1 MGARFAPKHP
11 VCAGARMNLKDVDKV
26 LSQIRDASGLD
37 EFVIVGSLAALGVA
51 GATRPARMTM
61 SMEVD
66 AYPAQ
71 DPGRAPEFSKNFGED
86 SAFHRENGFYFDAIS
101 PALPTLPDGWKSR
114 LIHQVLPSGV
124 KVQFLDPNDC
134 AISKLARSEPKDREW
149 VSAGLQS
156 GILSLPTIEYRMRET
171 LFLDAEEQ
179 HKALRSLAED
189 RAWLETQDPHKN
201 SKP

>member
-1 MGARFAPKHP
+1 
-11 VCAGARMNLKDVDKV
+11 MNLEDVDKV

-51 GATRPARMTM
+51 GVNRPARMTM

-71 DPGRAPEFSKNFGED
+71 DPARAPEFSAKFGED
-86 SAFHRENGFYFDAIS
+86 SDFHRENGFYFDAIS
-101 PALPTLPDGWKSR
+101 PALPTLPDGWKER
-114 LIHQVLPSGV
+114 MVHQVLPSGV

-171 LFLDAEEQ
+171 LFLYAEEQ
-179 HKALRSLAED
+179 QKAYQSLAED
-189 RAWLETQDPHKN
+189 RAWLEARRTPT
-201 SKP
+201 P

>member
-1 MGARFAPKHP
+1 
-11 VCAGARMNLKDVDKV
+11 MNLEDVDKV

-66 AYPAQ
+66 AYPAR
-71 DPGRAPEFSKNFGED
+71 DPARAPEFSKDFGED
-86 SAFHRENGFYFDAIS
+86 SAFHRDHGFYFDAIS
-101 PALPTLPDGWKSR
+101 PALPTLPEGWQGR

-149 VSAGLQS
+149 VGAGLQS

-171 LFLDAEEQ
+171 QFLDAEE
-179 HKALRSLAED
+179 HNKAYRALQED
-189 RAWLETQDPHKN
+189 RAWLDAQRASDTAAPQP
-201 SKP
+201 

>member
-1 MGARFAPKHP
+1 
-11 VCAGARMNLKDVDKV
+11 MNLDDVDKV
-26 LSQIRDASGLD
+26 LSKIRDVSGLD

-66 AYPAQ
+66 AYPAK
-71 DPGRAPEFSKNFGED
+71 DPGRAPEFSKDFGED
-86 SAFHRENGFYFDAIS
+86 SIFHRDNGFYFDAIS
-101 PALPTLPDGWKSR
+101 PSLPTLPDGWEGR

-149 VSAGLQS
+149 VSAGLRS

-171 LFLDAEEQ
+171 RFLDTEEQ
-179 HKALRSLAED
+179 HQAYRSLQED
-189 RAWLETQDPHKN
+189 RTWLQAQDLADRSTP
-201 SKP
+201 